1 MANSDDQVRVIR
13 ERGRVHRKN
22 VRHDVKQHAT
32 VKVPVETQA
41 RREVIRERY
50 AQEEGLQ
57 QRNAERRVR
66 FRQVVTEESLRRRR
80 TAAAEQSREQ
90 LGADILQ
97 KSGGRPAAISAGAG
111 ILRVFAIIFML
122 GILFL
127 VVSRGNQS
135 GNAIGKVGYF
145 LNNVTSNQPLFKKA
159 SA

>member
-1 MANSDDQVRVIR
+1 MANSEDQVRVIR
-13 ERGRVHRKN
+13 ERGRVHRAN
-22 VRHDVKQHAT
+22 VRHDVKQHAV

-41 RREVIRERY
+41 RREIIRERY
-50 AQEEGLQ
+50 SQEEGLQ

-90 LGADILQ
+90 LAADVFQ
-97 KSGGRPAAISAGAG
+97 KSGGRPATVSAGAG

-127 VVSRGNQS
+127 IVSRGQQS
-135 GNAIGKVGYF
+135 GTAINKVGYF

-159 SA
+159 S